1 MINIQRSDY
10 ERGLKYVKE
19 ICEGSIL
26 NYMYSTRIN
35 NNVIDIYKTFKIYI
49 YKYIW
54 TNQLS
59 KSNKG
64 MCTCGDKKSND
75 NMKVKHTTITTLNVC
90 IPCSPTTIV
99 MCIMLY

>member
-49 YKYIW
+49 
-54 TNQLS
+54 
-59 KSNKG
+59 
-64 MCTCGDKKSND
+64 
-75 NMKVKHTTITTLNVC
+75 
-90 IPCSPTTIV
+90 
-99 MCIMLY
+99 